1 MKVICRENKAKN
13 LDFQQD
19 QFTFSKETEFSIEHT
34 KEYIV
39 MVIMIEKESNCIYY
53 LIDDDF
59 GRPSWLP
66 YVLFNISDNQLPPY
80 WYVSILNKHESTGN
94 IFYLSGFDEL
104 CNNDDYHDALV
115 EREKWALDI
124 YFKRKQEI
132 KEWHL
137 EKW

>member
-1 MKVICRENKAKN
+1 MKVICKENKAKN
-13 LDFQQD
+13 LDFKQD

-39 MVIMIEKESNCIYY
+39 MGIMIEKESNCLYY

-80 WYVSILNKHESTGN
+80 WYVNILNKHESMGS

-104 CNNDDYHDALV
+104 CNNDDYHDALL
-115 EREKWALDI
+115 EYEKWALEI

-137 EKW
+137 DKW